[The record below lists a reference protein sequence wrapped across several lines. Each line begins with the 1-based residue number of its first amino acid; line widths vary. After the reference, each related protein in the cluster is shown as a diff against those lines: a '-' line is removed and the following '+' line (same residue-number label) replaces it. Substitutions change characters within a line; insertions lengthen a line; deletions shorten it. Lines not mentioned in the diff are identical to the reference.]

1 MRTFSRTAWLASRS
15 HKISSDHN
23 NLYQDSQDGQAR
35 LNAFARKSWLSN
47 KCGAQVAS
55 LDRNNTRGQYT
66 VSLACWARWF

>member
-35 LNAFARKSWLSN
+35 LNAFALKS
-47 KCGAQVAS
+47 
-55 LDRNNTRGQYT
+55 
-66 VSLACWARWF
+66 